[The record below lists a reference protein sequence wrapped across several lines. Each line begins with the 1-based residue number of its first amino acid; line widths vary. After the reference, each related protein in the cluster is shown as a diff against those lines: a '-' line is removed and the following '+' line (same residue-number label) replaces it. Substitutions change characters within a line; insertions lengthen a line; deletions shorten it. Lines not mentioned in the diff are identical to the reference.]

1 MKNGYAICLNEWSL
15 DKSIKNELGLLLI
28 ISSLCAEKG
37 FCWAS
42 NKYLAELFE
51 EPEQTISRKIKNLAD
66 KGYINI
72 TYVRRGAEILR
83 RELRLTKLLTDNPRL
98 TKMLTDD
105 YQNCEPTINK
115 NVKENNINNNITSN
129 NIFTLFIYKIIK
141 KKNEFD
147 GKEADK
153 VNQAYMWAREQ
164 PEFEQLSPSEQ
175 NIIKLE
181 IYGK

>member
-1 MKNGYAICLNEWSL
+1 METPNYYAIIPANVRYDKELKDKAKLLYGEIVALSNKNGFCYANNSYFA
-15 DKSIKNELGLLLI
+15 ELYNVSTTTISLLI
-28 ISSLCAEKG
+28 KDLI
-37 FCWAS
+37 
-42 NKYLAELFE
+42 
-51 EPEQTISRKIKNLAD
+51 D
-66 KGYINI
+66 KGYI
-72 TYVRRGAEILR
+72 YSEII
-83 RELRLTKLLTDNPRL
+83 
-98 TKMLTDD
+98 
-105 YQNCEPTINK
+105 Y
-115 NVKENNINNNITSN
+115 KENSKEIQHRYLRIIKEGIYENLNTPLRNLNEGIYENLKDNNTRDNITSN